1 MISCSKPK
9 TQAVYT
15 QPRADEGDDGDVSTT
30 HLLSCVNYIK
40 QLNGI
45 PHWNSVCSSS
55 H

>member
-30 HLLSCVNYIK
+30 RMLSCVNYIK
-40 QLNGI
+40 PLN
-45 PHWNSVCSSS
+45 
-55 H
+55 